1 MEENTNEIK
10 LRDILLYIRDYFNY
24 IFIKRYYILLC
35 VLSFM
40 ILGLYFNFN
49 SDAKYKA
56 ELKFVVDDK
65 SSAGLSSMSSLASD
79 FGINFGSSNGNI
91 FNQNNIIELLK
102 SRGVIIK
109 TLMRKSKI
117 EGKTD
122 VLIEHYLRINNV
134 RDNWEDLSFLNDF
147 SFRNKRT
154 FLHDSISGVIWN
166 QIIDK
171 DLIVNL
177 ENKDA
182 SIITLTYSSKSQEFA
197 KKFVEKLINEM
208 SKMYIAHETSQAN
221 NTLNFLQ
228 NRADSVFSELLVKE
242 KEYAKVKDVNQRIIK
257 SSGRLKEFQLQRSV
271 QVLNTMY
278 LEITKN
284 LELSKL
290 TLLNQTPNINILDK
304 PVLPLKDNK
313 ISIFLML
320 IISGVLGF
328 ITSISYF
335 LIQKLIRNTLNS

>member
-1 MEENTNEIK
+1 MEGNTNEIR
-10 LRDILLYIRDYFNY
+10 LSDLLINIREYLKYIY
-24 IFIKRYYILLC
+24 IKRYYILLC
-35 VLSFM
+35 VILFM
-40 ILGLYFNFN
+40 ILGLYYNIN
-49 SDAKYKA
+49 SNSKYKA
-56 ELKFVVDDK
+56 ELKFVVHDK
-65 SSAGLSSMSSLASD
+65 ASAGLSSMSSIASD
-79 FGINFGSSNGNI
+79 FGFNFGSSDGNI
-91 FNQNNIIELLK
+91 FNQDNIIELLK
-102 SRGVIIK
+102 SRRVIIK

-134 RDNWEDLSFLNDF
+134 KDSWDDLSLLNNF

-154 FLHDSISGVIWN
+154 LLHDSISGVIWDE
-166 QIIDK
+166 IIDK
-171 DLIVNL
+171 DLEVNL

-182 SIITLTYSSKSQEFA
+182 SIITLTYTSKNQEFA

-208 SKMYIAHETSQAN
+208 SKMYITHETSQAN

-242 KEYAKVKDVNQRIIK
+242 KEYAKVKDINQRIIK

-290 TLLNQTPNINILDK
+290 TLLNHTPNINILDK

-313 ISIFLML
+313 ISVYLIL
-320 IISGVLGF
+320 IISAVLGL
-328 ITSISYF
+328 ITSIFYF
-335 LIQKLIRNTLNS
+335 LVKKLICDSLNS